1 MNRQQ
6 KEDVV
11 KQLKDDFCGSQALFV
26 VDYRGLSVTQ
36 MQGLRK
42 ELRAKGGSLKVA
54 KIRLMKRAAA
64 DQDSAELLIP
74 YLKDQLALVFSKE
87 EAPAVA
93 KVLYDFSKDNEQ
105 LRLIAGTLDSELLT
119 QEQIT
124 TIAKLPS
131 REILLASVLG
141 SLEAPTAQLILGL
154 NAPMAELITVLQKM
168 SEKKE

>member
-11 KQLKDDFCGSQALFV
+11 KQLKDDFSDSQALFV

-42 ELRAKGGSLKVA
+42 ELREKGGSLKVA

-64 DQDSAELLIP
+64 DQNSAELLIP

-124 TIAKLPS
+124 TIAQLPS
-131 REILLASVLG
+131 REILLARVLG

>member
-6 KEDVV
+6 KEVVV
-11 KQLKDDFCGSQALFV
+11 KQLKDDFRDSQALFV

-42 ELRAKGGSLKVA
+42 ELREKGGSLKVA
-54 KIRLMKRAAA
+54 KIRLMKRAAV

-87 EAPAVA
+87 EAPSVA
-93 KVLYDFSKDNEQ
+93 KVLYEFSKENEKLQ
-105 LRLIAGTLDSELLT
+105 LVAGTLDSELLT
-119 QEQIT
+119 QEQIKS
-124 TIAKLPS
+124 IAKLPS
-131 REILLASVLG
+131 REVLLARVLG

-168 SEKKE
+168 SERKE

>member
-6 KEDVV
+6 KEVVV
-11 KQLKDDFCGSQALFV
+11 KQLKDNFSDSQALFV

-36 MQGLRK
+36 LQGLRK
-42 ELRAKGGSLKVA
+42 ELREKGGSLKVA

-64 DQDSAELLIP
+64 DQDTAEALIP

-87 EAPAVA
+87 EAPAIA
-93 KVLYDFSKDNEQ
+93 KVLYDFSQDNEK
-105 LRLIAGTLDSELLT
+105 LKLIAGTLDSELLL
-119 QEQIT
+119 QEQIKA
-124 TIAKLPS
+124 IAKLPS
-131 REILLASVLG
+131 RDVLLARVLG